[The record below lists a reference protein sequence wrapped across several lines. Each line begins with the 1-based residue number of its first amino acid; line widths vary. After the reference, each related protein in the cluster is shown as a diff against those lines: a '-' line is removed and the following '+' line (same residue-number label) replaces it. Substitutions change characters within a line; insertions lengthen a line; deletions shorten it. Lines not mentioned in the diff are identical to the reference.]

1 MRPAVFLDRDGTI
14 IEDRRFL
21 GDPAGVAILPTVVDG
36 LKLLAENGY
45 ATVVVSNQSGI
56 ARGFLDQ
63 EAVVRVNAE
72 VARKLGNDGVAIDA
86 WYWCSHYDE
95 GCACRKPAPGMIE
108 QALREHPFTL
118 EGAAV
123 IGDRGLDVE
132 LGQNVGIPG
141 ILVPSKLYAYVGP
154 EPDYRAAS
162 LLDAAEWIVRRGA

>member
-1 MRPAVFLDRDGTI
+1 
-14 IEDRRFL
+14 
-21 GDPAGVAILPTVVDG
+21 
-36 LKLLAENGY
+36 
-45 ATVVVSNQSGI
+45 
-56 ARGFLDQ
+56 
-63 EAVVRVNAE
+63 
-72 VARKLGNDGVAIDA
+72 
-86 WYWCSHYDE
+86 
-95 GCACRKPAPGMIE
+95 MIE

-162 LLDAAEWIVRRGA
+162 LLDAAGWIVRRGA